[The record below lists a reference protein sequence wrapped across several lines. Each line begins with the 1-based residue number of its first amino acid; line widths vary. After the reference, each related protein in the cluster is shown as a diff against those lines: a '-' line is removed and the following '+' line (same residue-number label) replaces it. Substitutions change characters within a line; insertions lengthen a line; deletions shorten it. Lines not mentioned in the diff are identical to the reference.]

1 MFKKHHFHFIFI
13 KCSIFQENFKIQHF
27 YEKNHEICIGSKKK
41 LGSFGKNLRLHIMLS
56 CSSAKSAGII
66 PGTILGV
73 AAIIAMV
80 LVVAIVAAVLRKR
93 KRLGDNENPSG
104 HEEELNNM

>member
-1 MFKKHHFHFIFI
+1 MKYALKV
-13 KCSIFQENFKIQHF
+13 
-27 YEKNHEICIGSKKK
+27 KK

-104 HEEELNNM
+104 HEEEPNNM